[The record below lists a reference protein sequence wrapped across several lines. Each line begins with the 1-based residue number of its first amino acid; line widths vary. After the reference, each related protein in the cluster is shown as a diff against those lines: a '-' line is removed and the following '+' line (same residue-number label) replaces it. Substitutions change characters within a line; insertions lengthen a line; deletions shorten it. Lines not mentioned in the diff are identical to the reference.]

1 MKLLT
6 LAFWEIVLAGSIRL
20 AIPLAL
26 AALGETL
33 VERAGILN
41 LGIEGMMIVGALTG
55 IWTATQMGSWTGV
68 AAGCAVGALL
78 GALMALVV
86 VRGGANQ
93 VVVGVTLTLLG
104 TGLASFL
111 FQVWIPSGREAV
123 AVPPVPALRIPGL
136 ADLPLV
142 GSALFA
148 QNLLAYG
155 TFALVPV
162 LAWTIWRSRFG
173 LAIRA
178 AGDDPAAAALRGVG
192 IGRIRTLTLIIG
204 GGLAGMA
211 GAAITVGYL
220 GSFTDG
226 VTAGRGFVAVAIV
239 IIGNWTPLGVLAGS
253 LLFAFCD
260 SLALQAQTGGV
271 VLPVE
276 AWSALPYVATLA
288 VLIITSRRRRAPR
301 ALGL

>member
-1 MKLLT
+1 MRMLT
-6 LAFWEIVLAGSIRL
+6 LAFWEVVLAGTIRL

-33 VERAGILN
+33 VERAGVLN
-41 LGIEGMMIVGALTG
+41 LGIEGMMVMGALTG
-55 IWTATQMGSWTGV
+55 VWTAVQVGSWAGV
-68 AAGCAVGALL
+68 AAGLAIGALL
-78 GALMALVV
+78 GVLMALAVV
-86 VRGGANQ
+86 YGEANQ
-93 VVVGVTLTLLG
+93 IVVGVTLTLLG
-104 TGLASFL
+104 IGLASFL
-111 FQVWIPSGREAV
+111 FQAWIPSGRDTV
-123 AVPPVPALRIPGL
+123 AVPPMPAVRVPVL
-136 ADLPLV
+136 ADLPLA
-142 GSALFA
+142 GPALFA

-162 LAWTIWRSRFG
+162 LAWTLRRSRFG

-178 AGDDPAAAALRGVG
+178 AGDDPAAAALRGVAT
-192 IGRIRTLTLIIG
+192 GRVRVLTLVIG
-204 GGLAGMA
+204 GALAGLAGA
-211 GAAITVGYL
+211 TIAVGYL

-239 IIGNWTPLGVLAGS
+239 IIGNWTPLGALAGS

-276 AWSALPYVATLA
+276 AWSALPYLVTLA
-288 VLIITSRRRRAPR
+288 VLIITSRRRRALR
-301 ALGL
+301 ALSV